1 MIGRPASYGCIRM
14 KSSDVAALYNQLTLG
29 SIVQIVPDRLPKVPK
44 AAPVPSSST
53 LAVAEK
59 ANGQNQLGSAYAAAS
74 PSVEQMRMGG
84 ALAAERQK
92 SQARGEQTSTTRG
105 SIVHPIE
112 KAPPALNKGAV
123 TAQNSPRA

>member
-1 MIGRPASYGCIRM
+1 M

-53 LAVAEK
+53 LVAVAEK
-59 ANGQNQLGSAYAAAS
+59 ANGQDRLGSASAPA
-74 PSVEQMRMGG
+74 PLSVEQMRMRG

-92 SQARGEQTSTTRG
+92 SQARGEQTNTTRG
-105 SIVHPIE
+105 SIVRPID
-112 KAPPALNKGAV
+112 KVPPALNKGAV